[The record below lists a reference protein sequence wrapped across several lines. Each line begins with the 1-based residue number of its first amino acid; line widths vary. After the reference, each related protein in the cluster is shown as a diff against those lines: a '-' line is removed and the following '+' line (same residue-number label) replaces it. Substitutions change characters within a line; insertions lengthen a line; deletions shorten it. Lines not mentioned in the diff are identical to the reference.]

1 MSEGTPK
8 YTPEQI
14 AELEK
19 SRTISDAELLKGGA
33 EYVVDEKEEKRL
45 EITKKQLEG
54 KAPDRIEMEKFLN
67 SILEKNI
74 GINMK
79 DRHDKYR
86 GVLAEITWYNP
97 ITGRDVHDVGE
108 FIRFNNE
115 EIVLCH
121 LVPDSATIDG
131 EEFKIPWKYVTNMKR
146 IIGYGGL

>member
-33 EYVVDEKEEKRL
+33 EYVVDEKGEKRL

-54 KAPDRIEMEKFLN
+54 KAPDRIEMEKSLN
-67 SILEKNI
+67 SILERNI

-79 DRHDKYR
+79 DKHDKYK
-86 GVLAEITWYNP
+86 GILAEIAWYNP
-97 ITGRDVHDVGE
+97 ITGRDVSDTGE
-108 FIRFNNE
+108 LIRFNNE
-115 EIVLCH
+115 EIVMH
-121 LVPDSATIDG
+121 DLVADREPVESK
-131 EEFKIPWKYVTNMKR
+131 EFKIPWKYVTNVKNTV
-146 IIGYGGL
+146 YGGL